1 MTMPLFPAATMPI
14 MNPWEQSA
22 FNYQYETDGQ
32 TTATETT
39 TIAAV
44 AAVPKNNVHDAIIY
58 PGLYAPSGYDMMNIL
73 IRVMTRANPIIEL
86 GAIDASCALILCDL
100 QQPDCPVVYANEP
113 FTELTGYSQQEIIG
127 RNCRFLQ
134 APGGKVNKSSTRK
147 YIDSDT
153 MKRMRSA
160 VEGNTEL
167 AVEVVNFKK
176 NGQRFI
182 NLLAMIPICWDSAE
196 PRYSVGFQAEKTW

>member
-1 MTMPLFPAATMPI
+1 MPI

-22 FNYQYETDGQ
+22 FTYQYESDGQ
-32 TTATETT
+32 TTTTEATS
-39 TIAAV
+39 IASV
-44 AAVPKNNVHDAIIY
+44 AAVPKDTTVHDAIIY
-58 PGLYAPSGYDMMNIL
+58 PGLYAPSGFDMMSIL

-100 QQPDCPVVYANEP
+100 KQPDCPVVYANEP
-113 FTELTGYSQQEIIG
+113 FMELTGYNQQEIVG

-134 APGGKVNKSSTRK
+134 APGGKVKKASTRK
-147 YIDSDT
+147 YIDSET
-153 MKRMRSA
+153 VKQMRNA

-167 AVEVVNFKK
+167 AVEVINFKK
-176 NGQRFI
+176 NGQQFI

>member
-1 MTMPLFPAATMPI
+1 MPV

-22 FNYQYETDGQ
+22 LQYHFDADGH
-32 TTATETT
+32 ATSETT
-39 TIAAV
+39 ELEAIAV
-44 AAVPKNNVHDAIIY
+44 APKNNVHDAIIY

-73 IRVMTRANPIIEL
+73 IRVMSRANPTVEL

-100 QQPDCPVVYANEP
+100 QQPDYPVVYANDS
-113 FTELTGYSQQEIIG
+113 FTYMTGYTQREIIG

-134 APGGKVNKSSTRK
+134 APGGKVRSGSSRK
-147 YIDSDT
+147 HVD
-153 MKRMRSA
+153 KELVKQMRRA
-160 VEGNTEL
+160 VDGNQEL

-176 NGQRFI
+176 NGQPFT

-196 PRYSVGFQAEKTW
+196 PRFSVGFQAEKTW

>member
-1 MTMPLFPAATMPI
+1 

-22 FNYQYETDGQ
+22 FTYNYEQDGQ
-32 TTATETT
+32 TTTTESTSLT
-39 TIAAV
+39 SV
-44 AAVPKNNVHDAIIY
+44 AAVPKDTTVHDAIIY
-58 PGLYAPSGYDMMNIL
+58 PGLYAPSGYDMMSIL
-73 IRVMTRANPIIEL
+73 SPQIRVMTRANPIIEL

-113 FTELTGYSQQEIIG
+113 FTELTGYSQQEIVG
-127 RNCRFLQ
+127 HNCRFLQ
-134 APGGKVNKSSTRK
+134 APGGKVKKSSTRK
-147 YIDSDT
+147 YIDNDT
-153 MKRMRSA
+153 MKMMRTA

-182 NLLAMIPICWDSAE
+182 NLLAMIPICWDSEE

>member
-1 MTMPLFPAATMPI
+1 

-22 FNYQYETDGQ
+22 FTYNYESDGQ
-32 TTATETT
+32 TTTTESASMTS
-39 TIAAV
+39 V
-44 AAVPKNNVHDAIIY
+44 VAVPKDTVHDTIIY
-58 PGLYAPSGYDMMNIL
+58 PGLYAPSGYDMMSIL

-113 FTELTGYSQQEIIG
+113 FTELTGYSQQEIVG

-134 APGGKVNKSSTRK
+134 APGGKVKKSSTRK

-153 MKRMRSA
+153 MKKMRSA

-176 NGQRFI
+176 NGQQFI
-182 NLLAMIPICWDSAE
+182 NLLAMIPICWDSTE

>member
-1 MTMPLFPAATMPI
+1 

-32 TTATETT
+32 TATTTTTTATADSTS
-39 TIAAV
+39 ISAV
-44 AAVPKNNVHDAIIY
+44 AAVPKDNVHDAIIY

-134 APGGKVNKSSTRK
+134 APGGKVKKSSTRK
-147 YIDSDT
+147 HIDSDT
-153 MKRMRSA
+153 VKRMRSA
-160 VEGNTEL
+160 VDDNTEL
-167 AVEVVNFKK
+167 ALEVVNFKK

>member
-1 MTMPLFPAATMPI
+1 
-14 MNPWEQSA
+14 
-22 FNYQYETDGQ
+22 
-32 TTATETT
+32 
-39 TIAAV
+39 
-44 AAVPKNNVHDAIIY
+44 
-58 PGLYAPSGYDMMNIL
+58 
-73 IRVMTRANPIIEL
+73 MTRANPIIEL

-113 FTELTGYSQQEIIG
+113 FTELTGYSQQEIVG

-134 APGGKVNKSSTRK
+134 APGGKVKKSSTRK

-153 MKRMRSA
+153 MRKMRTA

-176 NGQRFI
+176 NGQQFV
-182 NLLAMIPICWDSAE
+182 NLLAMIPICWDSTE

>member
-1 MTMPLFPAATMPI
+1 
-14 MNPWEQSA
+14 
-22 FNYQYETDGQ
+22 YQYESDGQ
-32 TTATETT
+32 TTTTEA
-39 TIAAV
+39 ISISSV
-44 AAVPKNNVHDAIIY
+44 VAVPKDMTVHDAIIY
-58 PGLYAPSGYDMMNIL
+58 PGLYAPSGFDMMSIL

-100 QQPDCPVVYANEP
+100 KQPDCPVVYANEP
-113 FTELTGYSQQEIIG
+113 FMELTGYSQQEIVG

-134 APGGKVNKSSTRK
+134 APGGKVKKASTRK
-147 YIDSDT
+147 YIDSET
-153 MKRMRSA
+153 MKQMRSA

-167 AVEVVNFKK
+167 AVEVLNFKK
-176 NGQRFI
+176 NGQQFI